1 MPRLYEVVKTK
12 LKGLDMKSL
21 IKEKHFKNVD
31 CDVSFDR
38 RRERVVVRSSI
49 GRIVFQQVHKRDG
62 DSLERVFETL
72 RHERPEMVM
81 LTLAPFEE

>member
-1 MPRLYEVVKTK
+1 MPRLDEVVKTK

-49 GRIVFQQVHKRDG
+49 GRIVFQ
-62 DSLERVFETL
+62 
-72 RHERPEMVM
+72 
-81 LTLAPFEE
+81 